1 MNPNI
6 KIRRVF
12 TPMVE
17 GRKPKPKPK
26 IKIKFQYKKNNSLNK
41 ILKDINKFKKE
52 LFDNKSNNIFIYDF
66 NKFFHKT
73 KSNNKR
79 YNNNIAFDFF
89 ERDDFTY
96 KEDINNTNNK
106 NKNKN
111 LKWNYSYN
119 NKNFKNLFKRTLSSK
134 EYRILNIRN
143 KKDSDII
150 YDWQKPRMVK
160 ILEKNAFIEEE
171 IFSKPWKFFYNHENE
186 KF

>member
-6 KIRRVF
+6 KIRRAF
-12 TPMVE
+12 TPSINSIE
-17 GRKPKPKPK
+17 KRKPK
-26 IKIKFQYKKNNSLNK
+26 ISFQYKKNSLNK
-41 ILKDINKFKKE
+41 ILKNINIIKKE
-52 LFDNKSNNIFIYDF
+52 IFDNKSSNIFNYDF

-96 KEDINNTNNK
+96 KEDINNNK

>member
-1 MNPNI
+1 MHKNI
-6 KIRRVF
+6 NI
-12 TPMVE
+12 
-17 GRKPKPKPK
+17 
-26 IKIKFQYKKNNSLNK
+26 I
-41 ILKDINKFKKE
+41 KKE
-52 LFDNKSNNIFIYDF
+52 IFDNKSNNIFIYDF

-96 KEDINNTNNK
+96 KEDINNNK

>member
-6 KIRRVF
+6 KIRRVY
-12 TPMVE
+12 TPSIKNIE
-17 GRKPKPKPK
+17 KRKPK
-26 IKIKFQYKKNNSLNK
+26 ISFQYKKNSLNK
-41 ILKDINKFKKE
+41 ILKNINIIKKE
-52 LFDNKSNNIFIYDF
+52 IFDNKSSNIFNYDF

-96 KEDINNTNNK
+96 KEDINNINDK
-106 NKNKN
+106 NKNKS

-143 KKDSDII
+143 IRDSDII

-160 ILEKNAFIEEE
+160 ILEKNDFIEEE